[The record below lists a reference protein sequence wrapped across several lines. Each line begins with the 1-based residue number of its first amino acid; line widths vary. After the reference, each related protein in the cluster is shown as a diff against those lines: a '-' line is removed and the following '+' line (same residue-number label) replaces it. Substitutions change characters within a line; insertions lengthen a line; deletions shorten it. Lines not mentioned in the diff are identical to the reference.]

1 MLYSEKQSTAM
12 LESLDLFFACAG
24 YLLRVLPRPTPI
36 ATFGSATS
44 QCVSIVA
51 KSCCSCIPV
60 ARAAASFMHSI
71 HSFSSSRKLIAFHAA
86 LNVGCTTR
94 SIVVICAY
102 DVHPFIWWCWVASWD
117 NTFLLL
123 WMSVVDTLVMVQIF
137 RHNLWSSVQ
146 NLTKKWRI
154 VDVLWI
160 SQTFVVACWIQ
171 VTHLMG

>member
-1 MLYSEKQSTAM
+1 MLGNTLVTFLIVSSVFIFLSKYMLYSEKQSTAM

-24 YLLRVLPRPTPI
+24 YLLRVPPRPTPI

-60 ARAAASFMHSI
+60 ARAAAPFMHSI
-71 HSFSSSRKLIAFHAA
+71 HSFSSSRKLIAFRAA

-102 DVHPFIWWCWVASWD
+102 DAHPLFDGVE
-117 NTFLLL
+117 
-123 WMSVVDTLVMVQIF
+123 
-137 RHNLWSSVQ
+137 
-146 NLTKKWRI
+146 
-154 VDVLWI
+154 
-160 SQTFVVACWIQ
+160 
-171 VTHLMG
+171 

>member
-1 MLYSEKQSTAM
+1 MLGNTLVTFLIVSSVSIFLSKYMLYSKKQSTAM

-94 SIVVICAY
+94 SIVIICAY
-102 DVHPFIWWCWVASWD
+102 DVHPLFDGVE
-117 NTFLLL
+117 
-123 WMSVVDTLVMVQIF
+123 
-137 RHNLWSSVQ
+137 
-146 NLTKKWRI
+146 
-154 VDVLWI
+154 
-160 SQTFVVACWIQ
+160 
-171 VTHLMG
+171 